1 MKKKEKKKKLTAE
14 QITAQEFTNVL
25 NIQNNYLYTRDGYVI
40 GYIKILPVSVGFP
53 PPYKGKQNCS
63 SALTMKK
70 QPN

>member
-40 GYIKILPVSVGFP
+40 GYIKILPVSYP
-53 PPYKGKQNCS
+53 KE
-63 SALTMKK
+63 KK
-70 QPN
+70 KR